1 VITLGDN
8 ECLLIAGKG
17 HETTQIFRDK
27 TIESNDKDIVL
38 AALIEGIR
46 LKKLKMLYFS
56 PLLRS

>member
-17 HETTQIFRDK
+17 HEATQIFRDK

-38 AALIEGIR
+38 AAIIEGIR
-46 LKKLKMLYFS
+46 LKKLKNQAICEMKL
-56 PLLRS
+56 

>member
-38 AALIEGIR
+38 AAIIEGIR
-46 LKKLKMLYFS
+46 LKKLKNQQ
-56 PLLRS
+56 